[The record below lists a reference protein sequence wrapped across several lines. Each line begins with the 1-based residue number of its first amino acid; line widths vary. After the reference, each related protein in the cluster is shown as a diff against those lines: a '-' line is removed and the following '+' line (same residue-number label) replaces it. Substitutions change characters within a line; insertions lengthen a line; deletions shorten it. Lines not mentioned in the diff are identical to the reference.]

1 MSYEIVNSEIL
12 TAEDE
17 AARPVIKRSMFICR
31 LIRLPVFRKDE
42 ISMPNC
48 RGYEVKTNDLLTAG
62 EKALAADPVT
72 RRNRFICVI
81 QLNHDNL

>member
-1 MSYEIVNSEIL
+1 MSCEIVNSEIL

-31 LIRLPVFRKDE
+31 LIRLPGFRKDVFNAKFSRLE
-42 ISMPNC
+42 D
-48 RGYEVKTNDLLTAG
+48 KTNDILTAG